1 MGQGVGGE
9 VQEQALAIL
18 GRIEVLEAQSQHQVE
33 ELGNAYLSLGNL
45 YRDVISSG
53 ASSGECLEVA
63 IAAYERVLPLLDS
76 QTPSAQMGANITLQA
91 DLGNDVGNFYWMLS
105 RFRPSNNDKISCLE
119 MSANAYQKA
128 LEQAKLNQRISAQGT
143 IENNLGTVFGELARY
158 REPVANLERSIAA
171 YKEALLIRQAELETA
186 ILSPGATQEMHNS
199 AAKAYAATQN
209 NLGTAYWNLAQHG
222 EPVAHLQAAIAA
234 YKEALEFYHPQEQPL
249 DYGMIHNNLGTAY
262 WNLSQ
267 HEDTKENLL
276 LAIGAYQVALMY
288 RTAKVAPAQSA
299 ATHNNLG
306 TAYSHLGKISKDEPA
321 LRLQFFSEAIA
332 AYTNAVDIAT
342 TMQQSATNGKTPP
355 PLAFDI
361 FAAHNN
367 LGLAHYHLATETPE
381 DSLDQQSR
389 QSHLD
394 AALHHHVQAYTGWS
408 EQKSELSK
416 TAFGYLL
423 QTIRGFYS
431 QLGIQGQSRALSGVP
446 GHLLPEIMSR
456 L

>member
-1 MGQGVGGE
+1 M
-9 VQEQALAIL
+9 AIL
-18 GRIEVLEAQSQHQVE
+18 GRIEVLEAQSHHE
-33 ELGNAYLSLGNL
+33 AAELGNAYLSLGNL

-53 ASSGECLEVA
+53 GSSGECLEVA
-63 IAAYERVLPLLDS
+63 IAAYERVLQLLDREP
-76 QTPSAQMGANITLQA
+76 PSPQMEANVNLWA

-105 RFRPSNNDKISCLE
+105 RFRANDVDKISCLDL
-119 MSANAYQKA
+119 SAKTYEKA
-128 LEQAKLNQRISAQGT
+128 LDKVKLNNRFSAQGT

-186 ILSPGATQEMHNS
+186 ILSPSGTPEMHHS

-234 YKEALEFYHPQEQPL
+234 YKEALEFYQPKEQPL

-267 HEDTKENLL
+267 YEETKENLL

-288 RTAKVAPAQSA
+288 RTAKVAPSQSA

-306 TAYSHLGKISKDEPA
+306 TAYSHLAKISQDEPA
-321 LRLQFFSEAIA
+321 LRLQFFAEAVA
-332 AYTNAVDIAT
+332 AYTNAIDIAAT
-342 TMQQSATNGKTPP
+342 IHQSATNGKTLP

-381 DSLDQQSR
+381 DSLDKPSR
-389 QSHLD
+389 QSHLE

-408 EQKSELSK
+408 EQKSEFSK